1 MQDTLGQLSP
11 ALWGEG
17 DVVVPQRTASFVVQN
32 HIELVLRKTGK
43 MKKWKNEKKGA
54 SSMHIMHHGLLPFPM
69 AVKARPTAIAPEVDL
84 V

>member
-43 MKKWKNEKKGA
+43 MKK
-54 SSMHIMHHGLLPFPM
+54 
-69 AVKARPTAIAPEVDL
+69 
-84 V
+84 